1 MTYYLDTS
9 AAAKLVKP
17 ETETPALISL
27 ISQVEGLFGHQALVS
42 ADLLQ
47 TELIATVLR
56 AQLPVTQ
63 AMRVLAGVYLIRMT
77 PEICEAAGSL
87 AGERGLRSLD
97 ALHLAVAVS
106 LRATLTGI
114 ITYDNR
120 MAETAMSLG
129 FLVES
134 PR

>member
-17 ETETPALISL
+17 ETETPALASVISRA
-27 ISQVEGLFGHQALVS
+27 EGLFGHRALVS

-56 AQLPVTQ
+56 AHLPLSH
-63 AMRVLAGVYLIRMT
+63 AIRVMSGVYLIRMT

-97 ALHLAVAVS
+97 AFHLAVAVS
-106 LRATLTGI
+106 LRASLTGI
-114 ITYDNR
+114 ITYDAR
-120 MAETAMSLG
+120 MAEAAMSLG
-129 FLVES
+129 FVVES

>member
-1 MTYYLDTS
+1 VTYYLDTS
-9 AAAKLVKP
+9 AAAKLVKS
-17 ETETPALISL
+17 ETETPALASL
-27 ISQVEGLFGHQALVS
+27 ISHEEGLFGRQALVS

-56 AQLPVTQ
+56 AQLPLSH

-87 AGERGLRSLD
+87 SGERGLRSLD

-106 LRATLTGI
+106 LRASLTGI
-114 ITYDNR
+114 ITYDTR
-120 MAETAMSLG
+120 MAEAATSLG
-129 FLVES
+129 FVVES